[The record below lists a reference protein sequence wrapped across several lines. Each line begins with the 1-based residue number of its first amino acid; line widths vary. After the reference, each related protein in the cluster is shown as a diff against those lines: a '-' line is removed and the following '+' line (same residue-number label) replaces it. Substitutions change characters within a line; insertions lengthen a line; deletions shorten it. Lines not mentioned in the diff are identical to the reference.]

1 MTMAGLGRAGDAGES
16 VSAAGDPGLAAGAG
30 SPSRPGSGLLG
41 VGVVLVGTFS
51 IIAILGPL
59 LAPGS
64 LGQPFERPS
73 LTHLLGTDDL
83 GRDLLGQLLAGARTS
98 MAVGVVAATIATVV
112 GSIVGLTAGFV
123 GGLVDRSL
131 SHGLDVALALPFVPL
146 VIVIGAYV
154 GPGPTTA
161 AVVIGLLAS
170 AHSARVI
177 RSQVLEARSR
187 GPVEAA
193 VAMGA
198 TFPWIAR
205 RHLLPIVTPLL
216 VPQFVR
222 AAATAVIVEASLS
235 FLGLGD
241 PTVPRWGV
249 TIAFGQARG
258 ALLTGAWLWWVV
270 PPGACIAAVV
280 TGLALLGFGLE
291 ERAQP
296 WLVRSGRGM
305 RRPSEPNQRQTD
317 VTRHRVGDS
326 ITADG
331 RREPALLEVTDLTVG
346 FASPHGTIRVVDGA
360 SFAVG
365 PGEVIGLVG
374 ESGAGK
380 STIAM
385 SILALMPPGARI
397 ERGSV
402 RFAGRDVRT
411 LSSRELAALRGDRI
425 ALVPQS
431 AMHALDPVVDIHS
444 QVVEVIRAH
453 RRTSV
458 PDARERANTLLELVG
473 IATERRGAFPH
484 ELSGGMRQRVVIAIA
499 IANDPAL
506 LIADEPTTGLDVVV
520 ADGIISVLAD
530 LHQRLGLS
538 MVVISH
544 DMATVLRLADRIV
557 VLHNGRVIEAG
568 PARRVAADPVHP
580 RTRRLLAD
588 LPALPPLA
596 AHEPADG

>member
-1 MTMAGLGRAGDAGES
+1 MTMARAGI
-16 VSAAGDPGLAAGAG
+16 V
-30 SPSRPGSGLLG
+30 LLG
-41 VGVVLVGTFS
+41 SFAIV
-51 IIAILGPL
+51 AILGPL
-59 LAPGS
+59 LVPDS
-64 LGQPFERPS
+64 LGRPFERP
-73 LTHLLGTDDL
+73 TFAHLLGTDDL
-83 GRDLLGQLLAGARTS
+83 GRDLLGQVLDGARTS
-98 MAVGVVAATIATVV
+98 MAIGAIAATIATII
-112 GSIVGLTAGFV
+112 GTIIGLTAGFT
-123 GGLVDRSL
+123 GGLVDRAL
-131 SHGLDVALALPFVPL
+131 SRGLDVALTLPFIPL
-146 VIVIGAYV
+146 VVVIGAYIGS
-154 GPGPTTA
+154 GPWTA
-161 AVVIGLLAS
+161 AVVIGLIAS
-170 AHSARVI
+170 AHAARVI

-193 VAMGA
+193 RPVGA

-205 RHLLPIVTPLL
+205 RHLLPIVAPLL

-222 AAATAVIVEASLS
+222 AAATAVLADASLS

-241 PTVPRWGV
+241 PTVPSWGG

-258 ALLTGAWLWWVV
+258 ALLTGAWLWWVI
-270 PPGACIAAVV
+270 PPGVGIATVV

-291 ERAQP
+291 ERAQSM
-296 WLVRSGRGM
+296 LVRSSGRI
-305 RRPSEPNQRQTD
+305 RRPSGSSLPQPEVAGHHVAR
-317 VTRHRVGDS
+317 S
-326 ITADG
+326 ITAEDAHTS
-331 RREPALLEVTDLTVG
+331 ALMEISDLTIT
-346 FASPHGTIRVVDGA
+346 FATPRGALRAVDGV

-374 ESGAGK
+374 ESGSGK

-385 SILALMPPGARI
+385 AILALVPPGAQI

-402 RFAGRDVRT
+402 RFLGRDVRT

-431 AMHALDPVVDIHS
+431 AMHALDPVIDIRS
-444 QVVEVIRAH
+444 QIVEVIRAH
-453 RRTSV
+453 RSTSAQ
-458 PDARERANTLLELVG
+458 DARDRADTLLDLVG
-473 IATERRGAFPH
+473 IAAAWRDASPH
-484 ELSGGMRQRVVIAIA
+484 ELSGGMRQRVVIAMA

-530 LHQRLGLS
+530 LRQRLGLS

-568 PARRVAADPVHP
+568 PAHRVAADPVHP

-588 LPALPPLA
+588 LPALPSLA
-596 AHEPADG
+596 GNEPADG